1 MKLVA
6 KKQIMKNKNSSE
18 NLTNL
23 TTEMH
28 IGYWTVVTNL
38 KYFYIVS
45 QKNYPVIS
53 SNGYWFSKFYH
64 QQTQ

>member
-1 MKLVA
+1 
-6 KKQIMKNKNSSE
+6 MKNKNSSE

-45 QKNYPVIS
+45 QKKLPRNFIKWLLIFKILPPTDSIV
-53 SNGYWFSKFYH
+53 NM
-64 QQTQ
+64 Q